1 MNSIDDVRIDS
12 GRFKYILIK
21 VSKNGEEKYV
31 VRGYAWAEYHG
42 NLTKFN
48 NLIFRNNNFSLY
60 IKS

>member
-1 MNSIDDVRIDS
+1 MNSIDDVRIDSS

-42 NLTKFN
+42 NF
-48 NLIFRNNNFSLY
+48 LIYKKNYSDF
-60 IKS
+60 

>member
-42 NLTKFN
+42 IYLIYKKNFY
-48 NLIFRNNNFSLY
+48 NLILEY
-60 IKS
+60 

>member
-21 VSKNGEEKYV
+21 VSKYGEEKYV

-42 NLTKFN
+42 NF
-48 NLIFRNNNFSLY
+48 LIYEKNY
-60 IKS
+60 KT